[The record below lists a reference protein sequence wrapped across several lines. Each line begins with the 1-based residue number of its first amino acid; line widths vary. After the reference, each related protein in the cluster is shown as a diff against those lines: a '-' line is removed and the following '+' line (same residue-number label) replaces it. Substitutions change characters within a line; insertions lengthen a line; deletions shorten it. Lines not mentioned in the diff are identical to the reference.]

1 MKLLIRLAAVLVGL
15 VLLLVLGGLGY
26 LFLALPRVGA
36 AKEVRVEV
44 TPERVARGKYLANH
58 VAFCTVC
65 HSERDWTKF
74 GAPILP
80 GREGNGGMVW
90 GHAQG
95 LPGEL
100 RPGNLTSAGLKDW
113 TDGEIIRAITEGIS
127 RDGTPLFPFMPYPE
141 YGSMPSEDV
150 LAIVA
155 YLRSLPAVSSPD
167 EEPFTRELDF
177 PVNLI
182 VRTIPR
188 PATPTRVDPSDREA
202 YGHYLVKIASCEA
215 CHSKRDGGTIMPETR
230 LAGGAEFLLPNGGT
244 VRSAN
249 ITPDPATGIG
259 AWSEEQFIARFKLY
273 EDASAEALTLQDPH
287 QNTHMPWV
295 NAAGM
300 TREDLAAIYAYLRT
314 VTPVVQKVRT
324 FEGTPPSSAAR

>member
-1 MKLLIRLAAVLVGL
+1 MKLLLRLAAILLALVLVL
-15 VLLLVLGGLGY
+15 ALGGLGY

-36 AKEVRVEV
+36 AQDVRVEV

-65 HSERDWTKF
+65 HSQRDWTKF
-74 GAPILP
+74 GAPIPP
-80 GREGNGGMVW
+80 GNEGNGGMVW
-90 GHAQG
+90 GRTEG
-95 LPGEL
+95 LPGEFK
-100 RPGNLTSAGLKDW
+100 PGNLTPAGLKDW
-113 TDGEIIRAITEGIS
+113 TDGEIIRAMTEGVS
-127 RDGTPLFPFMPYPE
+127 RDGTPLFPLMPYIE

-182 VRTIPR
+182 VRTLPK
-188 PATPTRVDPSDREA
+188 PATPTRVDPSDKVR
-202 YGHYLVKIASCEA
+202 YGHYLVKIGSCEA
-215 CHSKRDGGTIMPETR
+215 CHSQREGGTIVAATR
-230 LAGGAEFLLPNGGT
+230 LAGGAELLVPSGAT
-244 VRSAN
+244 VRSSN

-273 EDASAEALTLQDPH
+273 ENASAEALALPDPR
-287 QNTHMPWV
+287 QNTHMPWM

-314 VTPVVQKVRT
+314 VPPVVQKVQI
-324 FEGTPPSSAAR
+324 FEGATPRGVTR